1 MVVLKESFIQRI
13 GGAFGEAGADW
24 LRSLPSILD
33 QVSQKWEITLRD
45 PYDDLSYNFVAQ
57 AIHKDGTHVVLKLG
71 VPNQELLTEKEALRL
86 FNGRGA
92 VKLIRSDYDLGALL
106 LELLQ
111 PGTPVF
117 QLQDDEAATRIAGHV
132 MSQLWVKNIDE
143 SMFPSVADWA
153 GGFQKFRNKL
163 SDGNGSFPDS
173 WVDVAEGLFMD
184 LISSMEETV
193 LLHGDL
199 HHWNILS
206 AQRQPWLAIDPKG
219 VIGEPAYEIGAW
231 LRNPFPYI
239 LAEQYPDRLIL
250 RRAEQLSEELGFDRK
265 RLLAWGLA
273 QAILAAWWSYI
284 DTQDDWQLW
293 LEVAAIFDKI
303 I

>member
-1 MVVLKESFIQRI
+1 
-13 GGAFGEAGADW
+13 
-24 LRSLPSILD
+24 
-33 QVSQKWEITLRD
+33 
-45 PYDDLSYNFVAQ
+45 
-57 AIHKDGTHVVLKLG
+57 
-71 VPNQELLTEKEALRL
+71 
-86 FNGRGA
+86 
-92 VKLIRSDYDLGALL
+92 
-106 LELLQ
+106 
-111 PGTPVF
+111 
-117 QLQDDEAATRIAGHV
+117 
-132 MSQLWVKNIDE
+132 
-143 SMFPSVADWA
+143 
-153 GGFQKFRNKL
+153 
-163 SDGNGSFPDS
+163 
-173 WVDVAEGLFMD
+173 EGLFLD